1 MRRKFLIFALVA
13 ALLGVSACGLPFGPS
28 NGNDSDGTSGNN
40 VPGNYQPS
48 TGSQSGDEILVHTPV
63 PENGEGEWLPGGNIY
78 TYEST
83 QNTGNSGMG
92 QTVSRGAVADNVFRN
107 DTFKIAFSVGD
118 MTMFSDELMAG
129 TLGIAADLLDESG
142 VISADA
148 MQEALGGVIYDAMF
162 AMSDGTSNFN
172 ISYTDMDASGMRLTE
187 EQYLDALEEPM
198 KMVFADFDF
207 GEIGTKTLGGQSY
220 RIATA
225 EIAEGVF
232 QDYLVRVQDN
242 WMVCIICTYTE
253 DSKQLRDNFY
263 DSFIEVQ

>member
-1 MRRKFLIFALVA
+1 MRRKSLIFVLAA
-13 ALLGVSACGLPFGPS
+13 ALFSISACSLPFGS
-28 NGNDSDGTSGNN
+28 TNGNGSDGSSGSN
-40 VPGNYQPS
+40 VPGYYQPS
-48 TGSQSGDEILVHTPV
+48 TGGSLEDEILVHTPV
-63 PENGEGEWLPGGNIY
+63 PENGEEEWLPGGNIY
-78 TYEST
+78 TYESS
-83 QNTGNSGMG
+83 QNTGGSAAG
-92 QTVSRGAVADNVFRN
+92 QIVSRGVVADNVFRN
-107 DTFKIAFSVGD
+107 DTFKIAFSIGD
-118 MTMFSDELMAG
+118 MTMFSDELMAE
-129 TLGIAADLLDESG
+129 TLGIAAGLLDESG
-142 VISADA
+142 VISAEA
-148 MQEALGGVIYDAMF
+148 MKEALGGVIYDAMF

-198 KMVFADFDF
+198 KLVFADFDF

-253 DSKQLRDNFY
+253 NSKQLRDNFY
-263 DSFIEVQ
+263 DSFIEIQ